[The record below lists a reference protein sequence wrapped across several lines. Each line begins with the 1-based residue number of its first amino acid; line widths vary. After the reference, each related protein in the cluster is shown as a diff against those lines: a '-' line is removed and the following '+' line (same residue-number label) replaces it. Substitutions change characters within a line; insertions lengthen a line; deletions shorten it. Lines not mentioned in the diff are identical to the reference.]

1 MSGFKQAAPGP
12 EFLRP
17 ETKPKFRP
25 ISPAGGQIPKIT
37 CGTSRLNAGFSRKVS
52 VIRDSGNCVVGPG
65 GLEPPTNRLWGESPD
80 VIFRLD
86 FLVRK
91 SVHAIR
97 A

>member
-1 MSGFKQAAPGP
+1 MVNRSLSNLGIRLDNFGA
-12 EFLRP
+12 
-17 ETKPKFRP
+17 KPLKTHQHKMRM
-25 ISPAGGQIPKIT
+25 
-37 CGTSRLNAGFSRKVS
+37 
-52 VIRDSGNCVVGPG
+52 VGPG